1 MLSLRGLRKRYGQQ
15 LAVDRVDLDVQ
26 GGEFVTLLGP
36 SGCGKSTVLRLI
48 AGLLDAD
55 AGDVVIDGVSVTAV
69 PPHRRNIG
77 LVFQSYALFP
87 HMTVG
92 ENIAFGLR
100 MQHLPRPAIADRV
113 AEALRMVELSA
124 LEARFPRE
132 LSGGQQQRVALA
144 RAVVTQPKL
153 LLLDEP
159 LSNLDARLRDRL
171 RVELRALQ
179 RRLGVTT
186 LYVTHDQ
193 TEALGLS
200 DRIAVMHAGRIIEQG
215 DPETVYRRPR
225 NRLTAEFLGIANLL
239 PARILTANGKSCRA
253 TTALGDIELPA
264 QAGLQP
270 GTEAV
275 ICLRPEDI
283 QLEPASA
290 SASAAR
296 IGETAY
302 LGSLTEHLVTVG
314 PEAQSL
320 RVHVP
325 GRSRYRDGDSV
336 NIVLPEAPVL
346 ICEEAPSR

>member
-1 MLSLRGLRKRYGQQ
+1 MLTLRGLRKSYGPH
-15 LAVDRVDLDVQ
+15 LAVDGVDLEVRR
-26 GGEFVTLLGP
+26 GEFVTLLGP

-55 AGDVVIDGVSVTAV
+55 AGDVAIDGVSVTAV
-69 PPHRRNIG
+69 PPHRRHIG

-100 MQHLPRPAIADRV
+100 MQHLPKAVIAERV

-124 LEARFPRE
+124 LDRRYPRE

-171 RVELRALQ
+171 RVELRELQ

-193 TEALGLS
+193 IEALALS
-200 DRIAVMHAGRIIEQG
+200 DRIAVMHAGRIIEEG

-239 PARILTANGKSCRA
+239 PARIVSVNGRSCLA
-253 TTALGDIELPA
+253 ATALGEIELPL
-264 QAGLQP
+264 QSGLRP
-270 GTEAV
+270 GGEAV

-283 QLEPASA
+283 QLQSAVASA
-290 SASAAR
+290 LRATV
-296 IGETAY
+296 GETAY
-302 LGSLTEHLVTVG
+302 LGSLTEHLVTIG
-314 PEAQSL
+314 PERQSL

-325 GRSRYRDGDSV
+325 GRSRFRAGDTV
-336 NIVLPEAPVL
+336 NLVLPEAPVL
-346 ICEEAPSR
+346 ICDEASP

>member
-1 MLSLRGLRKRYGQQ
+1 MVSLIGQ
-15 LAVDRVDLDVQ
+15 
-26 GGEFVTLLGP
+26 
-36 SGCGKSTVLRLI
+36 SGCGKSTILRLI

-55 AGDVVIDGVSVTAV
+55 AGDVVIDGVSVAAV
-69 PPHRRNIG
+69 PPHRRNVG

-87 HMTVG
+87 HMTVA
-92 ENIAFGLR
+92 ENVAFGLH
-100 MQHLPRPAIADRV
+100 MQRLPRPSIIERV
-113 AEALRMVELSA
+113 AEALRMVELSG
-124 LEARFPRE
+124 LDARYPRE

-171 RVELRALQ
+171 RLELRALQ
-179 RRLGVTT
+179 RRLGLTT

-215 DPETVYRRPR
+215 DPEAVYRRPR

-239 PARILTANGKSCRA
+239 RARILSANGRSCRA
-253 TTALGDIELPA
+253 ATALGDIELPA

-283 QLEPASA
+283 QLAPASA
-290 SASAAR
+290 NAPAAE

-314 PEAQSL
+314 PDRQSL

-325 GRSRYRDGDSV
+325 GRSRYGAGDTV
-336 NIVLPEAPVL
+336 ALVLPEAPAV
-346 ICEEAPSR
+346 ICDEARSG

>member
-1 MLSLRGLRKRYGQQ
+1 MLTLRGLRKSYGPH
-15 LAVDRVDLDVQ
+15 LAVDGVDLEVRR
-26 GGEFVTLLGP
+26 GEFVTLLGP
-36 SGCGKSTVLRLI
+36 SGCGKSSVLRLI

-55 AGDVVIDGVSVTAV
+55 AGDVIIDGAVVTAV

-87 HMTVG
+87 HMTVS

-100 MQHLPRPAIADRV
+100 MQRLPKAAVVERV
-113 AEALRMVELSA
+113 AEALRMVELSE
-124 LEARFPRE
+124 LDARYPRE

-144 RAVVTQPKL
+144 RAVVTRPKL

-193 TEALGLS
+193 TEALALS

-239 PARILTANGKSCRA
+239 PARILSANGRSCRA
-253 TTALGDIELPA
+253 ATALGDIELPA
-264 QAGLQP
+264 EAGLRP
-270 GTEAV
+270 GAEAL

-283 QLEPASA
+283 QLEPPSA
-290 SASAAR
+290 MAPAAE

-314 PEAQSL
+314 PDRQSL

-325 GRSRYRDGDSV
+325 GRSRFRAGDSV
-336 NIVLPEAPVL
+336 TLVLPAAPVL
-346 ICEEAPSR
+346 IRGEARPP